1 MTGFKIELDV
11 FQAEVKKDQ
20 TSTLL
25 LLNINP
31 ETKN

>member
-11 FQAEVKKDQ
+11 FQAEAKKDQ